1 LTVNV
6 YTAAWKPRTQP
17 GEENPSAGSYTAR
30 QARTQQAK
38 LIRDVRAGKHPLVTF
53 QGNDLMRWVHVGWYD
68 MAQHAMRV
76 VEDLEMMPR
85 LLRFGRPE
93 DLRALGTAL
102 GELAG
107 HTPGHPLSGVQAVAV
122 PGEEKLP
129 AGVFTRRQAREQQ
142 TRLVSMVKAG
152 EHPLVTY
159 DGDDRMR
166 WVHVDWYADAAHAM
180 RVVEGL
186 EMMSGLLQFGQPEDL
201 RALGAALRELATPSP
216 GRRPSDVR
224 VVVS

>member
-1 LTVNV
+1 
-6 YTAAWKPRTQP
+6 
-17 GEENPSAGSYTAR
+17 
-30 QARTQQAK
+30 
-38 LIRDVRAGKHPLVTF
+38 
-53 QGNDLMRWVHVGWYD
+53 
-68 MAQHAMRV
+68 
-76 VEDLEMMPR
+76 
-85 LLRFGRPE
+85 
-93 DLRALGTAL
+93 
-102 GELAG
+102 
-107 HTPGHPLSGVQAVAV
+107 
-122 PGEEKLP
+122 
-129 AGVFTRRQAREQQ
+129 
-142 TRLVSMVKAG
+142 MVKAG